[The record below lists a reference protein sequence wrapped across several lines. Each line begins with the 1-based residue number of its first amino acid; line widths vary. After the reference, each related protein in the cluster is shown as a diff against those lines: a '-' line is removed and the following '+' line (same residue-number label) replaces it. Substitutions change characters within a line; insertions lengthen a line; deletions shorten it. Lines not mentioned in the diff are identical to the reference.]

1 MGSPLNT
8 CSKPLWFFMSTS
20 RQSAVTVFMLLAMT
34 LIPFTGSAA
43 EPLYQQIDKLIA
55 ARHENFS
62 SFVSGDTS
70 DTAFLRRL
78 YLDLIGSV
86 PPLKVTKAFIASTDP
101 DKRTIVVDQLLDS
114 PEYANNMQRVFDVI
128 LMERRGDKVISDEP
142 WKEYLRK
149 SLAKCWVR
157 MEPMNHFV
165 QLPNFIWIEEEKPT
179 S

>member
-1 MGSPLNT
+1 
-8 CSKPLWFFMSTS
+8 
-20 RQSAVTVFMLLAMT
+20 MLLAMT

-78 YLDLIGSV
+78 YLDLIGSG

-101 DKRTIVVDQLLDS
+101 DKRTIFVDQLLDS
-114 PEYANNMQRVFDVI
+114 PEYHSYTHLTLPTI
-128 LMERRGDKVISDEP
+128 L
-142 WKEYLRK
+142 L
-149 SLAKCWVR
+149 L
-157 MEPMNHFV
+157 
-165 QLPNFIWIEEEKPT
+165 
-179 S
+179 